1 MRNFTATDQFLSQID
16 KGLRTLLVK
25 RNTKTSGSPAD
36 SVKSKT
42 ELSEQDKKQSAR
54 LMRVNHAG
62 EIAAQ
67 GLYHGHALMA
77 KDEKIKQTFNQSAK
91 EEESHLNWCV
101 KRLDELQDRPSVFTP
116 AWYLGSYAMGA
127 AVGAFGDKWSLGFVS
142 ETEKQVVRHLDKH
155 LARLPEGDTKSREI
169 LLKMREEE
177 AMHDKNAQ
185 AAGAYQL
192 PQPAKTLMTAVSKI
206 MTKTSYWI

>member
-1 MRNFTATDQFLSQID
+1 VRSYNTIDHFLSQID
-16 KGLRTLLVK
+16 KGLRTLLVRPNAK
-25 RNTKTSGSPAD
+25 NASSPAD
-36 SVKSKT
+36 QIDSKI
-42 ELSEQDKKQSAR
+42 ELSKNDKKISAR

-67 GLYHGHALMA
+67 GLYHGHMLMT
-77 KDEKIKQTFNQSAK
+77 KDESIKKTFNQSA
-91 EEESHLNWCV
+91 EEEEVHLSWCE

-116 AWYLGSYAMGA
+116 VWYLGSCAMGA
-127 AVGAFGDKWSLGFVS
+127 AVGVLGDKWSLGFIS
-142 ETEKQVVRHLDKH
+142 ETEKQVVKHLDKH
-155 LARLPEGDTKSREI
+155 LSRLPENDIKSREI
-169 LLKMREEE
+169 LLKMREDE

-185 AAGAYQL
+185 AAGAYEL